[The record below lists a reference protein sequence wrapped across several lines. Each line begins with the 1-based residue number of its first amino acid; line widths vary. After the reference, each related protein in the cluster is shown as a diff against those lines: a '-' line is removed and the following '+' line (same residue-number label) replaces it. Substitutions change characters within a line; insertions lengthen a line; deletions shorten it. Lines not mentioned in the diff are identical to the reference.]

1 MRQSLTP
8 IREKLEHTSRN
19 LTPCLKFIFEGSACL
34 VTTCLKSFLAP
45 VPYFF
50 YLCASQEK
58 SHCSCYLHSN
68 IEISTELNL
77 SGHKF
82 SPQIGGDGKLIKN
95 PDVWDITDYGVM
107 DENLYVQEGE

>member
-1 MRQSLTP
+1 MLRNFFKKIVIYSQCDLFQTIINHPYMLSFSVDLPFKEGKNGSVRQSLTP
-8 IREKLEHTSRN
+8 IREKLEHISRN

-68 IEISTELNL
+68 IE
-77 SGHKF
+77 K
-82 SPQIGGDGKLIKN
+82 
-95 PDVWDITDYGVM
+95 
-107 DENLYVQEGE
+107 EGF